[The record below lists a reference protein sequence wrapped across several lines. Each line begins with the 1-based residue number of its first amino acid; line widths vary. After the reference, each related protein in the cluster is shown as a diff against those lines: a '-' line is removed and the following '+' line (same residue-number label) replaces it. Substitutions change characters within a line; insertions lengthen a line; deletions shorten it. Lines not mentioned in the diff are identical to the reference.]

1 VTDHQWEEP
10 GAVEV
15 APGIHR
21 LALPLPTDALKAT
34 NVYAIVD
41 GDHLVLI
48 DAGMAIEQ
56 SEMTLRRSLAT
67 LGYAFGD
74 IRDFLVTH
82 VHHDHYTQAVAIRR
96 THGSRVSLG
105 ENERRTLEAM
115 RTVSTLPDFE
125 VLREAGADE
134 LLGRL
139 SPWMPPS
146 TVNLEDPDRWLLD
159 GVDLHLETRRLRVIA
174 TPGHTRGH
182 VVFHD
187 PEARVLFTGDH
198 VLPHITPSI
207 GVELPRALSPET
219 PLRSYLASLQLM
231 LRLPDS
237 DLLPAHGPS
246 GGSTHARVHELL
258 HHHEIRLS
266 QAVDALARGA
276 STGYEV
282 ATLLPWTRRGHAFLD
297 LDQFN
302 QLLAINE
309 TLAHL
314 HVLVERGWATRHR
327 MPNGVV
333 HFELDSNRENESF
346 AADSQ

>member
-1 VTDHQWEEP
+1 MTDHHWEEP

-21 LALPLPTDALKAT
+21 IALPLPSDALRAA
-34 NVYAIVD
+34 NVYAIAD

-56 SEMTLRRSLAT
+56 SETLLRRSLAA
-67 LGYAFGD
+67 LGYSFGD
-74 IRDFLVTH
+74 IKEFLVTH
-82 VHHDHYTQAVAIRR
+82 VHHDHYSQAVAIRR
-96 THGSRVSLG
+96 THGTQVSLG

-115 RTVSTLPDFE
+115 RALSTLPDLD
-125 VLREAGADE
+125 VLHEAGADE

-139 SPWMPPS
+139 SPWKPHS
-146 TVNLEDPDRWLLD
+146 KLNLEDPDRWLMD
-159 GVDLHLETRRLRVIA
+159 GVELQLETRQLRVIA

-187 PEARVLFTGDH
+187 PEAQLLFAGDH

-207 GVELPRALSPET
+207 GVELPRALAPET
-219 PLRSYLASLQLM
+219 PLRSYLGSLQLM

-237 DLLPAHGPS
+237 ELLPAHGPS

-266 QAVDALARGA
+266 QASDALASGA

-282 ATLLPWTRRGHAFLD
+282 ATLLPWTRRGQAFLD
-297 LDQFN
+297 LDEFN

-314 HVLVERGWATRHR
+314 HVLVERGLATRHR
-327 MPNGVV
+327 TPNGVV
-333 HFELDSNRENESF
+333 HFELELNHDSIS
-346 AADSQ
+346 

>member
-1 VTDHQWEEP
+1 
-10 GAVEV
+10 
-15 APGIHR
+15 
-21 LALPLPTDALKAT
+21 
-34 NVYAIVD
+34 
-41 GDHLVLI
+41 
-48 DAGMAIEQ
+48 M
-56 SEMTLRRSLAT
+56 
-67 LGYAFGD
+67 
-74 IRDFLVTH
+74 
-82 VHHDHYTQAVAIRR
+82 
-96 THGSRVSLG
+96 
-105 ENERRTLEAM
+105 
-115 RTVSTLPDFE
+115 VSTLPDFE

-139 SPWMPPS
+139 SPWKPPS
-146 TVNLEDPDRWLLD
+146 KVNLEDPDRWLSD

-187 PEARVLFTGDH
+187 PEARVLFAGDH

-231 LRLPDS
+231 LRIPDS

-266 QAVDALARGA
+266 QAVEALAHGA

-282 ATLLPWTRRGHAFLD
+282 ASLLPWTRRGHAFLD

-314 HVLVERGWATRHR
+314 HVLVERGWATRDR

-333 HFELDSNRENESF
+333 HFELNPNRNNEGL
-346 AADSQ
+346 AAES